1 MQHLI
6 EKRTAYTWIE
16 ASLENPDKTDPLFK
30 LCWSQASNINK
41 CLKTN
46 VQKKG
51 KHTSYFTVIAVNVK
65 PPYQHVQLF
74 LNETYYIHHES
85 KYIYPS
91 HLVFF
96 S

>member
-46 VQKKG
+46 VQKK
-51 KHTSYFTVIAVNVK
+51 VIIIIIILTQQSFIN
-65 PPYQHVQLF
+65 QF
-74 LNETYYIHHES
+74 LKE
-85 KYIYPS
+85 
-91 HLVFF
+91 LQ
-96 S
+96 